1 MQVYKYS
8 DSNQKSPT
16 INYVKNMNNHLHSV
30 YDYYNITDHSSVT
43 GMSKTRAITLVIKV
57 IP

>member
-8 DSNQKSPT
+8 AESNQKSPT

-30 YDYYNITDHSSVT
+30 YDYYNSTE
-43 GMSKTRAITLVIKV
+43 L
-57 IP
+57 